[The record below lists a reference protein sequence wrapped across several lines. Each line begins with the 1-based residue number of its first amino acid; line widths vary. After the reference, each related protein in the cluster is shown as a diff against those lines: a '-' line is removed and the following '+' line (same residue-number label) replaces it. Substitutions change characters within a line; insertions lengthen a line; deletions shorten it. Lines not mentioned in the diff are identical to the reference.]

1 MPKKAIIAPLAG
13 SLLIVLLAFAISPT
27 EASHPIGTIRIQDA
41 GIYAEISITGH
52 ARDCGCCPSLW
63 NGGIVTT
70 TADLSTVQVGY
81 WADIRTQDGGH
92 YVMEC
97 VEIRAGLLWLMDPD
111 GDIIVVSGRTGYRL
125 MRQ

>member
-1 MPKKAIIAPLAG
+1 MPKRAIIAPLVGA
-13 SLLIVLLAFAISPT
+13 LLIVLLAFAISPA

-70 TADLSTVQVGY
+70 TADMSSVRVGC
-81 WADIRTQDGGH
+81 WADIRTLDGGH
-92 YVMEC
+92 YVLEC
-97 VEIRAGLLWLMDPD
+97 VEIRTGLLWLMEPD
-111 GDIIVVSGRTGYRL
+111 GDIIVISWPDAYRFVRL
-125 MRQ
+125 